1 YDAIF
6 LGSALPLKELP
17 YLLTNLQADADQ
29 GQIPIL
35 LFASKDKKEILTQ
48 AVQRYRNVKVYPEIA
63 LVAGEDLKNL
73 VEAQI
78 KEASGVK
85 LALAE
90 RKEFAR
96 VALDVLW
103 RMARGEIQGYDLR
116 PAQDAVV
123 ETLRRPDMALEAL
136 EILGRI
142 SGQEPQVRLAAVV
155 LNVGLGKERLPAAIE
170 LNRHIQKYGVMLDKA
185 QVTGLKEAYKNADD
199 DPALRGQLALVIGSL
214 RLSPQ
219 ATGVR
224 LFEFRPDVPAAPAE
238 KKDKE

>member
-1 YDAIF
+1 
-6 LGSALPLKELP
+6 
-17 YLLTNLQADADQ
+17 
-29 GQIPIL
+29 
-35 LFASKDKKEILTQ
+35 
-48 AVQRYRNVKVYPEIA
+48 
-63 LVAGEDLKNL
+63 
-73 VEAQI
+73 
-78 KEASGVK
+78 
-85 LALAE
+85 
-90 RKEFAR
+90 
-96 VALDVLW
+96 
-103 RMARGEIQGYDLR
+103 
-116 PAQDAVV
+116 VV

-142 SGQEPQVRLAAVV
+142 SGQEPQVRLAAAV

-185 QVTGLKEAYKNADD
+185 QITGLKEAYKNADD

-238 KKDKE
+238 KKE